1 MRKLLIASISLIG
14 ITAFSQEHFAG
25 LTTSNRVGVLSAT
38 NNPAELVNMSHTFEV
53 GFYSLSANVSNNKV
67 GINDLFSDSDLETIL
82 FTGNDPVNLRIDSEI
97 YGPSF
102 GMKYKKLAFAIT
114 TKITGKLDVVDVD
127 PNLGDGLV
135 NAGLNSLFGST
146 TINNDYNQRLSG
158 TTWGEIGLTGAMNI
172 INNAEHKFNVG
183 ATFKLLF
190 PGSYSNLGLDKFK
203 GTITNNAGEVYLS
216 DVTDVDLNIAY
227 SGGLADSFSNFNDYT
242 KSVIGGLNGFSGD
255 LGINYQWRDQ
265 PEDNPKKNQNKYKLN
280 AGLSIRNIGSM
291 TFKDDNNYATNY
303 VLEIPTATLA
313 DPGLNLNQFEN
324 VESLEEVEAILLN
337 EGYLEGDKTRD
348 KKDFK
353 VKLPTTITAYADVK
367 LIPKVFITG
376 FLQQKLNDNNSNDQI
391 TAQNI
396 ITITPRFTTGFFE
409 VFAPFSNTEIAGF
422 SSGVGFRI
430 GGFYLGSSSVITA
443 LASDNSKQADIYT
456 GFRWG
461 FL

>member
-1 MRKLLIASISLIG
+1 MRKLLITSISLIG

-53 GFYSLSANVSNNKV
+53 GFYSLSANVSNNKI

-82 FTGNDPVNLRIDSEI
+82 FTGNDPVNLRVDSEI

-146 TINNDYNQRLSG
+146 TVSNDYNQRLSG

-190 PGSYSNLGLDKFK
+190 PGSYSNLGLDKFN
-203 GTITNNAGEVYLS
+203 GTITNTAGDVFLS
-216 DVTDVDLNIAY
+216 DVNNVNMNVAY
-227 SGGLADSFSNFNDYT
+227 SGGLADNFSNFNDYT
-242 KSVIGGLNGFSGD
+242 KSIIGGLNGFSGD

-280 AGLSIRNIGSM
+280 AGLSVRNIGSM
-291 TFKDDNNYATNY
+291 TFKDDNNYTTNY
-303 VLEIPTATLA
+303 VLNIPTATIGN
-313 DPGLNLNQFEN
+313 PGLNLNQFEN
-324 VESLEEVEAILLN
+324 IESLQEVEEILIN
-337 EGYLEGDKTRD
+337 EGYLDKTEAE

-367 LIPKVFITG
+367 LIPKVFISG
-376 FLQQKLNDNNSNDQI
+376 FLQQKLNENNGNDQI

>member
-82 FTGNDPVNLRIDSEI
+82 FTGNDPVNLRVDTEI

-146 TINNDYNQRLSG
+146 TISNDYNQRLNGS
-158 TTWGEIGLTGAMNI
+158 TWGEIGLTGAMNI
-172 INNAEHKFNVG
+172 INNAKHKFNVG

-190 PGSYSNLGLDKFK
+190 PGSYSNLGLDKFN
-203 GTITNNAGEVYLS
+203 GTISNDLGEVYLS

-227 SGGLADSFSNFNDYT
+227 SGGLAESFSNFNDYT

-280 AGLSIRNIGSM
+280 AGLSVRNIGSM

-303 VLEIPTATLA
+303 QLNIPAATPGN
-313 DPGLNLNQFEN
+313 PGLNLNQFEN
-324 VESLEEVEAILLN
+324 IESLQEVEEILIS
-337 EGYLEGDKTRD
+337 EGYLGVDASRN

-391 TAQNI
+391 TAHNI

-409 VFAPFSNTEIAGF
+409 VFAPFSNTEISGF

-430 GGFYLGSSSVITA
+430 GGFFLGSSSVITA
-443 LASDNSKQADIYT
+443 LASDNSKKADIYT

>member
-1 MRKLLIASISLIG
+1 MRKLLITSISLIG

-25 LTTSNRVGVLSAT
+25 LATSNRVGVLSAT

-53 GFYSLSANVSNNKV
+53 GFYSLSANVSNNKI
-67 GINDLFSDSDLETIL
+67 GINDLFSDNDLETIL
-82 FTGNDPVNLRIDSEI
+82 FTGNDPVNLRVDTEI

-135 NAGLNSLFGST
+135 NSGLNSLFGSA
-146 TINNDYNQRLSG
+146 TISNDYNQRLSG
-158 TTWGEIGLTGAMNI
+158 TTWGEVGLTGALNI
-172 INNAEHKFNVG
+172 INNTEHKFNVG

-190 PGSYSNLGLDKFK
+190 PGSYSNLGLDKFN
-203 GTITNNAGEVYLS
+203 GTITNTAGDVYLS
-216 DVTDVDLNIAY
+216 NVNNVNLNIAY
-227 SGGLADSFSNFNDYT
+227 SGGLADNFSNVNDYT
-242 KSVIGGLNGFSGD
+242 KSLIGGLNGFSGD

-280 AGLSIRNIGSM
+280 AGLSVRNIGSM

-303 VLEIPTATLA
+303 VLNIPSATIGN
-313 DPGLNLNQFEN
+313 PGLNLNQFEN
-324 VESLEEVEAILLN
+324 VENLQEVEEILIN
-337 EGYLEGDKTRD
+337 EGYLNKVEAEKNEFT
-348 KKDFK
+348 

-367 LIPKVFITG
+367 LIPKVFISG
-376 FLQQKLNDNNSNDQI
+376 FLQQKLNENNGNDQI
-391 TAQNI
+391 TSQNI
-396 ITITPRFTTGFFE
+396 VTITPRFTTGFFE

-430 GGFYLGSSSVITA
+430 GGFYLGSSSIISA

>member
-1 MRKLLIASISLIG
+1 MRKLLITSISLIG

-53 GFYSLSANVSNNKV
+53 GFYSLSANVSNNKI
-67 GINDLFSDSDLETIL
+67 GINDLFSDNDLETIL
-82 FTGNDPVNLRIDSEI
+82 FTGNDPVNLRVDTEI

-135 NAGLNSLFGST
+135 NSGLNSLFGST
-146 TINNDYNQRLSG
+146 TISNDYNQRLSG
-158 TTWGEIGLTGAMNI
+158 TTWGEVGLTGALNI
-172 INNAEHKFNVG
+172 INNAKHKFNVG

-190 PGSYSNLGLDKFK
+190 PGSYSNLGLDKFN
-203 GTITNNAGEVYLS
+203 GTITNTAGDVYLS
-216 DVTDVDLNIAY
+216 NVNNVNLNIAY
-227 SGGLADSFSNFNDYT
+227 SGGLADNFSNVNDYT
-242 KSVIGGLNGFSGD
+242 KSLIGGLNGFSGD

-280 AGLSIRNIGSM
+280 AGLSVRNIGSM

-303 VLEIPTATLA
+303 VLNIPSATIGN
-313 DPGLNLNQFEN
+313 PGLNLNQFEN
-324 VESLEEVEAILLN
+324 VENLQEVEEILIN
-337 EGYLEGDKTRD
+337 EGYLNKVEAEKNEFT
-348 KKDFK
+348 

-367 LIPKVFITG
+367 LVPKVFISG
-376 FLQQKLNDNNSNDQI
+376 FLQQKLNENNGNDQI

-396 ITITPRFTTGFFE
+396 VTITPRFTTGFFE

>member
-1 MRKLLIASISLIG
+1 MRKLLITSISLIG

-38 NNPAELVNMSHTFEV
+38 NNPAELVNMSHTFEA
-53 GFYSLSANVSNNKV
+53 GFYSLSANVSNNKI

-82 FTGNDPVNLRIDSEI
+82 FTGNDPVNLRVDTEI

-146 TINNDYNQRLSG
+146 TISNDYNQRLSG
-158 TTWGEIGLTGAMNI
+158 TTWGEIGLTGALNI
-172 INNAEHKFNVG
+172 INNAKHKFNVG

-190 PGSYSNLGLDKFK
+190 PGSYSNLGLDKFN
-203 GTITNNAGEVYLS
+203 GTITNTAGDVYLS
-216 DVTDVDLNIAY
+216 NVNNVNLNIAY
-227 SGGLADSFSNFNDYT
+227 SGGLADNFSNVNDYT
-242 KSVIGGLNGFSGD
+242 KSLIGGLNGFSGD

-280 AGLSIRNIGSM
+280 AGLSVRNIGSM

-303 VLEIPTATLA
+303 VLNIPSATIGN
-313 DPGLNLNQFEN
+313 PGLNLNQFEN
-324 VESLEEVEAILLN
+324 VENLQEVEEILIN
-337 EGYLEGDKTRD
+337 EGYLNKVEAEKNEFT
-348 KKDFK
+348 

-367 LIPKVFITG
+367 LIPKVFISG
-376 FLQQKLNDNNSNDQI
+376 FLQQKLNENNGNDQI
-391 TAQNI
+391 TSQNI
-396 ITITPRFTTGFFE
+396 VTITPRFTTGFFE
-409 VFAPFSNTEIAGF
+409 VFAPFSKTEIAGF

>member
-1 MRKLLIASISLIG
+1 MRKLLITSISLIG

-53 GFYSLSANVSNNKV
+53 GFYSLSANVSNNKI

-82 FTGNDPVNLRIDSEI
+82 FTGNDPVNLRVDTEI

-146 TINNDYNQRLSG
+146 TISNDYNQRLSG
-158 TTWGEIGLTGAMNI
+158 TTWGEVGLTGAMNI
-172 INNAEHKFNVG
+172 INNAKHKFNVG

-190 PGSYSNLGLDKFK
+190 PGSYSNLGLDKFN
-203 GTITNNAGEVYLS
+203 GTITNTAGDVYLS
-216 DVTDVDLNIAY
+216 NVNNVNLNIAY
-227 SGGLADSFSNFNDYT
+227 SGGLADNFSNVNDYT
-242 KSVIGGLNGFSGD
+242 KSLIGGLNGFSGD

-280 AGLSIRNIGSM
+280 AGLSVRNIGSM

-303 VLEIPTATLA
+303 VLNIPSATIGN
-313 DPGLNLNQFEN
+313 PGLNLNQFEN
-324 VESLEEVEAILLN
+324 VENLQEVEEILIN
-337 EGYLEGDKTRD
+337 EGYLNKVEAEKNEFT
-348 KKDFK
+348 

-367 LIPKVFITG
+367 LVPKVFISG
-376 FLQQKLNDNNSNDQI
+376 FLQQKLNENNGNDQI

-396 ITITPRFTTGFFE
+396 VTITPRFTTGFFE

-430 GGFYLGSSSVITA
+430 GGFYLGSSSIISA

>member
-1 MRKLLIASISLIG
+1 MRKLLITSISLIG

-53 GFYSLSANVSNNKV
+53 GFYSLSANVSNNKI
-67 GINDLFSDSDLETIL
+67 GINDLFSDNDLETIL
-82 FTGNDPVNLRIDSEI
+82 FTGNDPVNLRVDTEI

-146 TINNDYNQRLSG
+146 TISNDYNQRLSG
-158 TTWGEIGLTGAMNI
+158 TTWGEVGLTGAMNI
-172 INNAEHKFNVG
+172 INNAKHKFNVG

-190 PGSYSNLGLDKFK
+190 PGSYSNLGLDKFN
-203 GTITNNAGEVYLS
+203 GTITNTAGDVYLS
-216 DVTDVDLNIAY
+216 NVNNVNLNIAY
-227 SGGLADSFSNFNDYT
+227 SGGLADNFSNVNDYT
-242 KSVIGGLNGFSGD
+242 KSLIGGLNGFSGD

-280 AGLSIRNIGSM
+280 AGLSVRNIGSM

-303 VLEIPTATLA
+303 VLNIPSATIGN
-313 DPGLNLNQFEN
+313 PGLNLNQFEN
-324 VESLEEVEAILLN
+324 VENLQEVEEILIN
-337 EGYLEGDKTRD
+337 EGYLNKVEAEKNEFT
-348 KKDFK
+348 

-367 LIPKVFITG
+367 LVPKVFISG
-376 FLQQKLNDNNSNDQI
+376 FLQQKLNENNGNDQI

-396 ITITPRFTTGFFE
+396 VTITPRFTTGFFE

>member
-1 MRKLLIASISLIG
+1 MRKLLITSISLIG

-53 GFYSLSANVSNNKV
+53 GFYSLSANVSNNKI
-67 GINDLFSDSDLETIL
+67 GINDLFSDNDLETIL
-82 FTGNDPVNLRIDSEI
+82 FTGNDPVNLRVDTEI

-146 TINNDYNQRLSG
+146 TISNDYNQRLSG
-158 TTWGEIGLTGAMNI
+158 TTWGEVGLTGALNI
-172 INNAEHKFNVG
+172 INNAKHKFNVG

-190 PGSYSNLGLDKFK
+190 PGSYSNLGLDKFN
-203 GTITNNAGEVYLS
+203 GTITNTAGDVYLS
-216 DVTDVDLNIAY
+216 NVNNVNLNIAY
-227 SGGLADSFSNFNDYT
+227 SGGLADNFSNVNDYT
-242 KSVIGGLNGFSGD
+242 KSLIGGLNGFSGD

-280 AGLSIRNIGSM
+280 AGLSVRNIGSM

-303 VLEIPTATLA
+303 VLNIPSATIGN
-313 DPGLNLNQFEN
+313 PGLNLNQFEN
-324 VESLEEVEAILLN
+324 VENLQEVEEILIN
-337 EGYLEGDKTRD
+337 EGYLNKVEAEKNEFT
-348 KKDFK
+348 

-367 LIPKVFITG
+367 LVPKVFISG
-376 FLQQKLNDNNSNDQI
+376 FLQQKLNENNGNDQI

-396 ITITPRFTTGFFE
+396 VTITPRFTTGFFE

-430 GGFYLGSSSVITA
+430 GGFYLGSSSIISA

>member
-1 MRKLLIASISLIG
+1 MRKLLITSISLIG

-38 NNPAELVNMSHTFEV
+38 NNPAELVNMSHTFEA
-53 GFYSLSANVSNNKV
+53 GFYSLSANVSNNKI

-82 FTGNDPVNLRIDSEI
+82 FTGNDPVNLRVDTEI

-146 TINNDYNQRLSG
+146 TISNDYNQRLSG
-158 TTWGEIGLTGAMNI
+158 TTWGEIGLTGALNI

-190 PGSYSNLGLDKFK
+190 PGSYSNLGLDKFN
-203 GTITNNAGEVYLS
+203 GTITNTAGDVYLS
-216 DVTDVDLNIAY
+216 NVNNVNLNIAY
-227 SGGLADSFSNFNDYT
+227 SGGLADNFSNVNDYT
-242 KSVIGGLNGFSGD
+242 KSLIGGLNGFSGD

-280 AGLSIRNIGSM
+280 AGLSVRNIGSM

-303 VLEIPTATLA
+303 VLNIPSATIGN
-313 DPGLNLNQFEN
+313 PGLNLNQFEN
-324 VESLEEVEAILLN
+324 VENLQEVEEILIN
-337 EGYLEGDKTRD
+337 EGYLNKVEAEKNEFT
-348 KKDFK
+348 

-367 LIPKVFITG
+367 LIPKVFISG
-376 FLQQKLNDNNSNDQI
+376 FLQQKLNENNGNDQI
-391 TAQNI
+391 TSQNI
-396 ITITPRFTTGFFE
+396 VTITPRFTTGFFE

-430 GGFYLGSSSVITA
+430 GGFFLGSSSVITA
-443 LASDNSKQADIYT
+443 LASNNSKQADIYT

>member
-1 MRKLLIASISLIG
+1 MRKLLITSISLIG

-53 GFYSLSANVSNNKV
+53 GFYSLSANVSNNKI

-82 FTGNDPVNLRIDSEI
+82 FTGNDPVNFRVDTEI

-146 TINNDYNQRLSG
+146 TISNDYNQRLSG
-158 TTWGEIGLTGAMNI
+158 TTWGEIGLTGALNI
-172 INNAEHKFNVG
+172 INNAKHKFNVG

-190 PGSYSNLGLDKFK
+190 PGSYSNLGLDKFN
-203 GTITNNAGEVYLS
+203 GTITNTAGDVYLS
-216 DVTDVDLNIAY
+216 NVNNVNLNIAY
-227 SGGLADSFSNFNDYT
+227 SGGLADNFSNVNDYT
-242 KSVIGGLNGFSGD
+242 KSLIGGLNGFSGD

-280 AGLSIRNIGSM
+280 AGLSVRNIGSM

-303 VLEIPTATLA
+303 VLNIPSATIGN
-313 DPGLNLNQFEN
+313 PGLNLNQFEN
-324 VESLEEVEAILLN
+324 VENLQEVEEILIN
-337 EGYLEGDKTRD
+337 EGYLNKVEAEKNEFT
-348 KKDFK
+348 

-367 LIPKVFITG
+367 LIPKVFISG
-376 FLQQKLNDNNSNDQI
+376 FLQQKLNENNGNDQI

-396 ITITPRFTTGFFE
+396 VTITPRFTTGFFE

>member
-1 MRKLLIASISLIG
+1 MRKLLITSISLIG

-38 NNPAELVNMSHTFEV
+38 KNPAELVNMSHTFEV
-53 GFYSLSANVSNNKV
+53 GFYSLSANVSNNKI
-67 GINDLFSDSDLETIL
+67 GINDLFSDNDLETIL
-82 FTGNDPVNLRIDSEI
+82 FTGNDPVNLRVDTEI

-146 TINNDYNQRLSG
+146 TISNDYNQRLSG
-158 TTWGEIGLTGAMNI
+158 TTWGEVGLTGAMNI
-172 INNAEHKFNVG
+172 INNAKHKFNVG

-190 PGSYSNLGLDKFK
+190 PGSYSNLGLDKFN
-203 GTITNNAGEVYLS
+203 GTITNTAGDVYLS
-216 DVTDVDLNIAY
+216 NVNNVNLNIAY
-227 SGGLADSFSNFNDYT
+227 SGGLADNFSNVNDYT
-242 KSVIGGLNGFSGD
+242 KSLIGGLNGFSGD

-280 AGLSIRNIGSM
+280 AGLSVRNIGSM

-303 VLEIPTATLA
+303 VLNIPSATIGN
-313 DPGLNLNQFEN
+313 PGLNLNQFEN
-324 VESLEEVEAILLN
+324 VENLQEVEEILIN
-337 EGYLEGDKTRD
+337 EGYLNKVEAEKNEFT
-348 KKDFK
+348 

-367 LIPKVFITG
+367 LVPKVFISG
-376 FLQQKLNDNNSNDQI
+376 FLQQKLNENNGNDQI

-396 ITITPRFTTGFFE
+396 VTITPRFTTGFFE

>member
-1 MRKLLIASISLIG
+1 MRKLLITSISLIG

-53 GFYSLSANVSNNKV
+53 GFYSLSANVSNNKI
-67 GINDLFSDSDLETIL
+67 GINDLFSDNDLETIL
-82 FTGNDPVNLRIDSEI
+82 FTGNDPVNLRVDTEI

-146 TINNDYNQRLSG
+146 TISNDYNQRLSG
-158 TTWGEIGLTGAMNI
+158 TTWGEVGLTGAMNI
-172 INNAEHKFNVG
+172 INNAKHKFNVG

-190 PGSYSNLGLDKFK
+190 PGSYSNLGLDKFN
-203 GTITNNAGEVYLS
+203 GTITNTAGDVYLS
-216 DVTDVDLNIAY
+216 NVNNVNLNIAY
-227 SGGLADSFSNFNDYT
+227 SGGLADNFSNVNDYT
-242 KSVIGGLNGFSGD
+242 KSLIGGLNGFSGD

-280 AGLSIRNIGSM
+280 AGLSVRNIGSM

-303 VLEIPTATLA
+303 VLNIPSATIGN
-313 DPGLNLNQFEN
+313 PGLNLNQFEN
-324 VESLEEVEAILLN
+324 VENLQEVEEILIN
-337 EGYLEGDKTRD
+337 EGYLNKVEAEKNEFT
-348 KKDFK
+348 

-367 LIPKVFITG
+367 LIPKVFISG
-376 FLQQKLNDNNSNDQI
+376 FLQQKLNENNGNDQI

-396 ITITPRFTTGFFE
+396 VTITPRFTTGFFE

-430 GGFYLGSSSVITA
+430 GGFYLGSSSVISA

>member
-1 MRKLLIASISLIG
+1 MRKLLITSISLIG

-53 GFYSLSANVSNNKV
+53 GFYSLSANVSNNKI
-67 GINDLFSDSDLETIL
+67 GINDLFSDNDLETIL
-82 FTGNDPVNLRIDSEI
+82 FTGNDPVNLRVDTEI

-146 TINNDYNQRLSG
+146 TISNDYNQRLSG
-158 TTWGEIGLTGAMNI
+158 TTWGEVGLTGAMNI
-172 INNAEHKFNVG
+172 INNAKHKFNVG

-190 PGSYSNLGLDKFK
+190 PGSYSNLGLDKFN
-203 GTITNNAGEVYLS
+203 GTITNTAGDVYLS
-216 DVTDVDLNIAY
+216 NVNNVNLNIAY
-227 SGGLADSFSNFNDYT
+227 SGGLADNFSNVNDYT
-242 KSVIGGLNGFSGD
+242 KSLIGGLNGFSGD

-280 AGLSIRNIGSM
+280 AGLSVRNIGSM

-303 VLEIPTATLA
+303 VLNIPSATIGN
-313 DPGLNLNQFEN
+313 PGLNLNQFEN
-324 VESLEEVEAILLN
+324 VENLQEVEEILIN
-337 EGYLEGDKTRD
+337 EGYLNKVEAEKNEFT
-348 KKDFK
+348 

-367 LIPKVFITG
+367 LIPKVFISG
-376 FLQQKLNDNNSNDQI
+376 FLQQKLNENNGNDQI

-396 ITITPRFTTGFFE
+396 VTITPRFTTGFFE

-430 GGFYLGSSSVITA
+430 GGFYLASSSVISA

>member
-1 MRKLLIASISLIG
+1 MRKLLITSISLIG

-38 NNPAELVNMSHTFEV
+38 NNPAELVNMSHTFEA
-53 GFYSLSANVSNNKV
+53 GFYSLSANVSNNKI

-82 FTGNDPVNLRIDSEI
+82 FTGNDPVNLRVDTEI

-146 TINNDYNQRLSG
+146 TISNDYNQRLSG
-158 TTWGEIGLTGAMNI
+158 TTWGEIGLTGALNI
-172 INNAEHKFNVG
+172 INNAKHKFNVG

-190 PGSYSNLGLDKFK
+190 PGSYSNLGLDKFN
-203 GTITNNAGEVYLS
+203 GTITNTAGDVYLS
-216 DVTDVDLNIAY
+216 NVNNVNLNIAY
-227 SGGLADSFSNFNDYT
+227 SGGLADNFSNVNDYT
-242 KSVIGGLNGFSGD
+242 KSLIGGLNGFSGD

-280 AGLSIRNIGSM
+280 AGLSVRNIGSM

-303 VLEIPTATLA
+303 VLNIPSATIGN
-313 DPGLNLNQFEN
+313 PGLNLNQFEN
-324 VESLEEVEAILLN
+324 VENLQEVEEILIN
-337 EGYLEGDKTRD
+337 EGYLNKVEAEKNEFT
-348 KKDFK
+348 

-367 LIPKVFITG
+367 LIPKVFISG
-376 FLQQKLNDNNSNDQI
+376 FLQQKLNENNGNDQI
-391 TAQNI
+391 TSQNI
-396 ITITPRFTTGFFE
+396 VTITPRFTTGFFE

>member
-1 MRKLLIASISLIG
+1 MRKLLITSISLIG

-38 NNPAELVNMSHTFEV
+38 KNPAELVNMSHTFEV
-53 GFYSLSANVSNNKV
+53 GFYSLSANVSNNKI
-67 GINDLFSDSDLETIL
+67 GINDLFSDNDLETIL
-82 FTGNDPVNLRIDSEI
+82 FTGNDPVNLRVDTEI

-135 NAGLNSLFGST
+135 NSGLNSLFGST
-146 TINNDYNQRLSG
+146 TISNDYNQRLSG
-158 TTWGEIGLTGAMNI
+158 TTWGEVGLTGAMNI
-172 INNAEHKFNVG
+172 INNAKHKFNVG

-190 PGSYSNLGLDKFK
+190 PGSYSNLGLDKFN
-203 GTITNNAGEVYLS
+203 GTITNTAGDVYLS
-216 DVTDVDLNIAY
+216 NVNNVNLNIAY
-227 SGGLADSFSNFNDYT
+227 SGGLADNFSNVNDYT
-242 KSVIGGLNGFSGD
+242 KSLIGGLNGFSGD

-280 AGLSIRNIGSM
+280 AGLSVRNIGSM

-303 VLEIPTATLA
+303 VLNIPSATIGN
-313 DPGLNLNQFEN
+313 PGLNLNQFEN
-324 VESLEEVEAILLN
+324 VENLQEVEEILIN
-337 EGYLEGDKTRD
+337 EGYLNKVEAEKNEFT
-348 KKDFK
+348 

-367 LIPKVFITG
+367 LVPKVFISG
-376 FLQQKLNDNNSNDQI
+376 FLQQKLNENNGNDQI

-396 ITITPRFTTGFFE
+396 VTITPRFTTGFFE

>member
-1 MRKLLIASISLIG
+1 MRKLLITSISLIG

-38 NNPAELVNMSHTFEV
+38 NNPAELVNMSHTFEA
-53 GFYSLSANVSNNKV
+53 GFYSLSANVSNNKI

-82 FTGNDPVNLRIDSEI
+82 FTGNDPVNLRVDTEI

-146 TINNDYNQRLSG
+146 TISNDYNQRLSG
-158 TTWGEIGLTGAMNI
+158 TTWGEVGLTVAMNI

-190 PGSYSNLGLDKFK
+190 PGSYSNLGLDKFN
-203 GTITNNAGEVYLS
+203 GTITNTAGDVYLS
-216 DVTDVDLNIAY
+216 NVNNVNLNIAY
-227 SGGLADSFSNFNDYT
+227 SGGLADNFSNVNDYT
-242 KSVIGGLNGFSGD
+242 KSLIGGLNGFSGD

-303 VLEIPTATLA
+303 VLNIPSATIGN
-313 DPGLNLNQFEN
+313 PGLNLNQFEN
-324 VESLEEVEAILLN
+324 VENLQEVEEILIN
-337 EGYLEGDKTRD
+337 EGYLNKVEAEKNEFT
-348 KKDFK
+348 
-353 VKLPTTITAYADVK
+353 VKLPTTISAYADVK
-367 LIPKVFITG
+367 LIPKVFISG
-376 FLQQKLNDNNSNDQI
+376 FLQQKLNENNGNDQI
-391 TAQNI
+391 TSQNI
-396 ITITPRFTTGFFE
+396 VTITPRFTTGFFE

>member
-1 MRKLLIASISLIG
+1 MRKLLITSISLIG

-53 GFYSLSANVSNNKV
+53 GFYSLSANVSNNKI

-82 FTGNDPVNLRIDSEI
+82 FTGNDPVNLRVDTEI

-146 TINNDYNQRLSG
+146 TISNDYNQRLSG
-158 TTWGEIGLTGAMNI
+158 TTWGEVGLTGAMNI

-190 PGSYSNLGLDKFK
+190 PGSYSNLGLDKFN
-203 GTITNNAGEVYLS
+203 GTITNTAGDVYLS
-216 DVTDVDLNIAY
+216 NVNNVNLNIAY
-227 SGGLADSFSNFNDYT
+227 SGGLADNFSNVNDYT
-242 KSVIGGLNGFSGD
+242 KSLIGGLNGFSGD

-280 AGLSIRNIGSM
+280 AGLSVRNIGSM

-303 VLEIPTATLA
+303 VLNIPSATIGN
-313 DPGLNLNQFEN
+313 PGLNLNQFQN
-324 VESLEEVEAILLN
+324 VENLQEVEEILIN
-337 EGYLEGDKTRD
+337 EGYLNKVEAEKNEFT
-348 KKDFK
+348 

-367 LIPKVFITG
+367 LIPKVFISG
-376 FLQQKLNDNNSNDQI
+376 FLQQKLNENNGNDQI

-396 ITITPRFTTGFFE
+396 VTITPRFTTRFFE